1 VHMTRIKKAEDSE
14 KMIIRL
20 VEVEGKEKELKV
32 TLPEDV
38 QSVRKLNLVELPI
51 DEDTGIVIRN
61 NSITMDIKPHEIV
74 TLAIKLR

>member
-1 VHMTRIKKAEDSE
+1 MTRIKKAEDSE